1 MSNTFCGLSSPNG
14 VAAGEVL
21 FLQPQ
26 GCPSS
31 TDASTAA
38 PFPPVLLQT
47 PFASLPWQLLP
58 LRFRRLAA
66 GLPGQ
71 RLL

>member
-1 MSNTFCGLSSPNG
+1 MSNTFCGLSSPTG
-14 VAAGEVL
+14 VAAGEAL
-21 FLQPQ
+21 SLQPQ

-38 PFPPVLLQT
+38 PFPPVLLQL
-47 PFASLPWQLLP
+47 PFASLLWQLLP
-58 LRFRRLAA
+58 LGYRRLAA
-66 GLPGQ
+66 GLPSQ